1 MAFVVVLES
10 HFMRSAVE
18 DAIRTPYRDRYGARL
33 ASFPD
38 ILVAEAPPR
47 GTIECAAG
55 IRFGCQRLF
64 LEHYLDMPVELALE
78 RRFCRRIDRS
88 RVVEVGNLVAARR
101 GRSRNFVRRII
112 EFVERADAEWAV
124 FTATRPLR
132 ALLRQERLNMV
143 EIAGAEQMRVPNP
156 HDWGTYF
163 DHDPRVMAVS
173 RSTIFQRRSVCAEP
187 AQLGAAA
194 LA

>member
-33 ASFPD
+33 ASFQD

-78 RRFCRRIDRS
+78 RRFGRRRCRFS
-88 RVVEVGNLVAARR
+88 R
-101 GRSRNFVRRII
+101 
-112 EFVERADAEWAV
+112 
-124 FTATRPLR
+124 
-132 ALLRQERLNMV
+132 RQKPK
-143 EIAGAEQMRVPNP
+143 I
-156 HDWGTYF
+156 
-163 DHDPRVMAVS
+163 S
-173 RSTIFQRRSVCAEP
+173 QRTQS
-187 AQLGAAA
+187 GY
-194 LA
+194 

>member
-1 MAFVVVLES
+1 MAFVVVLQN
-10 HFMRSAVE
+10 HAMRSAVE
-18 DAIRTPYRDRYGARL
+18 DAIRTPYWNRYGARL

-38 ILVAEAPPR
+38 VLVAEAMPG

-55 IRFGCQRLF
+55 IRFGHRRLF
-64 LEHYLDMPVELALE
+64 LEHYLDTPVELALE
-78 RRFCRRIDRS
+78 RRFCRRINRS

-132 ALLRQERLNMV
+132 ALLRREGLKVV
-143 EIAGAEQMRVPNP
+143 EIARAEQMRLPNSN
-156 HDWGTYF
+156 DWGTYF
-163 DHDPRVMAVS
+163 DHDPRVMAVN
-173 RSTIFQRRSVCAEP
+173 RFAVFQRRPICAEP
-187 AQLGAAA
+187 AQLSA
-194 LA
+194 LTLA